1 MEDLFVKY
9 NTAQKLRDLGFNK
22 PCIAFWNHY
31 REVHLNVTYDMAH
44 YHLKAP
50 LIQQVNDWI
59 LEEFGINI
67 TLHKSIPTIMMKM
80 QDSEQKIPKPRWFYK
95 IEDTK
100 SNFTL
105 PTAPVSETRQKCL
118 ELAIDYFIYEKF
130 KEKKLTNY

>member
-59 LEEFGINI
+59 LEEFGVNI
-67 TLHKSIPTIMMKM
+67 TLHRSIPTFVMKT
-80 QDSEQKIPKPRWFYK
+80 QDSEQKEEKWYSEIYLQNKPYPIK
-95 IEDTK
+95 
-100 SNFTL
+100 
-105 PTAPVSETRQKCL
+105 TAHIIGNRQKCL
-118 ELAIDYFIYEKF
+118 EVAIDYFIYEKF
-130 KEKKLTNY
+130 KEKNLKDY